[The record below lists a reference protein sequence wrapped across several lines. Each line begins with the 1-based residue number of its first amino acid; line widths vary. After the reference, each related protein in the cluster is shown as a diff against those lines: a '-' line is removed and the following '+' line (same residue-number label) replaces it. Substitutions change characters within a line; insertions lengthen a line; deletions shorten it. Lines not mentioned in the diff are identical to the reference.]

1 MRSLQTELIDKGF
14 VKSMKERKQVSKK
27 KKEHFTERELQEL
40 MGMHRD
46 TFRRGKG
53 GMSTLNWTI
62 TLRYFKY

>member
-1 MRSLQTELIDKGF
+1 MRSLQTELIEKGF
-14 VKSMKERKQVSKK
+14 VKLRKGRKQVSKKK

-53 GMSTLNWTI
+53 GAF
-62 TLRYFKY
+62 RRR